1 MSPTILRVLISGA
14 GIGGPVA
21 AYWLAKAGHEITV
34 VERAS
39 VLRKEGQTVDI
50 RKEGLRII
58 EWMGIRDKVNERTT
72 KEAGMRLV
80 DDQGKVWAAFP
91 QSGDSGFTSE
101 VEIVRGELAMLFYEI
116 SKLEVKYLFGTMI
129 DDFTETDEGVIVT
142 FKNRSG
148 SEPLQ
153 QKFDVIIAAEGL
165 YSRTRAK
172 AFNEDISKPICSLNL
187 FSASFSLPADES
199 DTLWAN
205 LNVYSGRRMVLARPD
220 GFGRTRVSLSWLEEG
235 HGVRAIAHP
244 STPTDKQK
252 EYIAFRFRDLS
263 SPTLARFLRGLAAS
277 DDLYLAEIGQTKAP
291 SWACGRVVLL
301 GDTAFC
307 PSALSGM
314 GTTTAIV
321 GAYVLAAE
329 LVRNP
334 SDPRQ
339 AFAAYEHHLR
349 PWIAKIQQLPPGQIS
364 LGHPASQIGVT
375 ILYWVFYAISF
386 VMRLGVFDLLSKLF
400 PSTHQTLPLP
410 PVSMFDRTDT

>member
-1 MSPTILRVLISGA
+1 MPPTILRVLISGA

-21 AYWLAKAGHEITV
+21 AYWLAKAGHEVTV
-34 VERAS
+34 VERAP

-50 RKEGLRII
+50 RKEGLKII
-58 EWMGIRDKVNERTT
+58 EWMGIRDEVNERTT
-72 KEAGMRLV
+72 KEVGARLV

-91 QSGDSGFTSE
+91 QSGDEGFTSE

-129 DDFTETDEGVIVT
+129 DDFSETDEGVIVT
-142 FKNRSG
+142 FKSHRG
-148 SEPLQ
+148 SEPPQ
-153 QKFDVIIAAEGL
+153 QRFDVIIAAEGL

-172 AFNEDISKPICSLNL
+172 AFNQDIGKPICSLNL

-205 LNVYSGRRMVLARPD
+205 FSVHSGRRMVLARPD
-220 GFGRTRVSLSWLEEG
+220 GFGRTRVSLFWLDQG
-235 HGVRAIAHP
+235 PGAQAIAHP
-244 STPTDKQK
+244 STPADKQK
-252 EYIAFRFRDLS
+252 EYTALRFRDLP

-277 DDLYLAEIGQTKAP
+277 DDLYLSEIGQTKAP

-307 PSALSGM
+307 PSPLSGM
-314 GTTTAIV
+314 GTTAAIV

-334 SDPRQ
+334 TDPKQ

-349 PWIAKIQQLPPGQIS
+349 PWIEKIQHLQPGRIS
-364 LGHPASQIGVT
+364 LGHPASQIGVIIT
-375 ILYWVFYAISF
+375 YWVLYAISF
-386 VMRLGVFDLLSKLF
+386 VMRLGVLDLLLKLV
-400 PSTHQTLPLP
+400 PSTNQTLPLP
-410 PVSMFDRTDT
+410 PTSTFDCTD